1 MQNFELRIGLAR
13 CGHCT
18 SRHRAA
24 LFTLHFT
31 LFTSRRD
38 ALHFPQGPLFTFH
51 SSLFTCLTQCGASGI
66 ATRCIGHRSAL
77 HRPLQ
82 CDAFFGALSCTVRNT
97 PPGSLLQKTENKN
110 AARWDTPHSIV
121 CLTLLS
127 CLPSLLKPIR
137 GRRVFRSDL
146 FTTAPA
152 FLRVSFPIPRE
163 LPWAASSMLL
173 PHPLEQGV

>member
-1 MQNFELRIGLAR
+1 MLNFELRTGLAR

-18 SRHRAA
+18 PCHRAA
-24 LFTLHFT
+24 LFIFHFA
-31 LFTSRRD
+31 LLTSRRD
-38 ALHFPQGPLFTFH
+38 H
-51 SSLFTCLTQCGASGI
+51 SSLFTYLTQCGASGI
-66 ATRCIGHRSAL
+66 TARSIGHCSAL

-82 CDAFFGALSCTVRNT
+82 RAAFFGAFSCTAGGT
-97 PPGSLLQKTENKN
+97 PPNSLFQKTENKN

-127 CLPSLLKPIR
+127 CLPSLLKPMR
-137 GRRVFRSDL
+137 GRSVFRSDL

-152 FLRVSFPIPRE
+152 FLRVSFPNPRE